1 MQIEV
6 AASWPMPGGGSR
18 HYAVRWEESDL
29 LELIRA
35 KSLTRGQAIDVLSKQ
50 GEALVATYVHA
61 QHGMGDG
68 TYEAR
73 MQELRGGG

>member
-1 MQIEV
+1 
-6 AASWPMPGGGSR
+6 MPGGGSR

-35 KSLTRGQAIDVLSKQ
+35 KSLTRGQAIDQLSRQ
-50 GEALVATYVHA
+50 AEALVVTYVH
-61 QHGMGDG
+61 QQGGVGDG

-73 MQELRGGG
+73 MQELRGDR